1 VGLFVD
7 VLRFGLNRVLQADQ
21 EPELADK
28 LVRVRENFQAEFG
41 EELAEH
47 VEFFDEKRYL
57 HFSSVASNLTFGNPN
72 QEEFASE
79 QLPANEY
86 FLGFLDEAQ
95 LKLPLTNLGREL
107 ATQTVDIL
115 GNLPPDEVF
124 FQQSPVTMDEFDDYK
139 ELVARME
146 GSRLR
151 DFSADEQHKLLKL
164 ALRFIP
170 GVHKIVALPQML
182 EKMILDGRFL
192 FVEKIQKDHPEA
204 FTFYRMSEYIHSQTI
219 LDNILFG
226 KPTTDQ
232 VKAQER
238 INQSIIQLL
247 IEEDLLER
255 IVEIGMDFNVG
266 TKGDRLSG
274 GQRQKLAIA
283 RVFLKAPNILIMDE
297 ATSALDN
304 ASQKR
309 IQNLLETKW
318 KGKST
323 LISVVH
329 RLDTI
334 KNYDKVAVM
343 KAGKI
348 VEMGS
353 YEELMAR
360 KGMLYELVHGAK
372 AGAQ

>member
-1 VGLFVD
+1 
-7 VLRFGLNRVLQADQ
+7 
-21 EPELADK
+21 
-28 LVRVRENFQAEFG
+28 
-41 EELAEH
+41 
-47 VEFFDEKRYL
+47 
-57 HFSSVASNLTFGNPN
+57 
-72 QEEFASE
+72 
-79 QLPANEY
+79 
-86 FLGFLDEAQ
+86 
-95 LKLPLTNLGREL
+95 
-107 ATQTVDIL
+107 
-115 GNLPPDEVF
+115 
-124 FQQSPVTMDEFDDYK
+124 
-139 ELVARME
+139 
-146 GSRLR
+146 
-151 DFSADEQHKLLKL
+151 
-164 ALRFIP
+164 
-170 GVHKIVALPQML
+170 
-182 EKMILDGRFL
+182 MILDGRYL
-192 FVEKIQKDHPEA
+192 FMEKTQKEDPEA

-232 VKAQER
+232 VNAQER

-283 RVFLKAPNILIMDE
+283 RVFLKNPHILIMDE

-309 IQNLLETKW
+309 IQTLLETKW

-323 LISVVH
+323 LISVIH

-334 KNYDKVAVM
+334 KGYDQIGVM

-348 VEMGS
+348 VEMGT
-353 YEELMAR
+353 YDVLMAR
-360 KGMLYELVHGAK
+360 KGMLYELVRGPKSVA
-372 AGAQ
+372 